1 MGCNRI
7 YLKPRVERY
16 IMTNKYQSINRGLN
30 KIKQLRIWLALSH
43 IWSMWSHPL
52 CSKKRKTVASAPTAR
67 WNGKKRAQFF
77 SHTQGT
83 WAKSPDHGK
92 VIPWPTGRLK
102 DMSLC
107 LSACTNCRFLEL
119 HLWCKIAPVFNYMQ
133 HTYEEG
139 AQRLHDQGIGGVS
152 TWLKLVTH
160 TLHLVIHLLGIIG
173 IFAWVYSSP
182 LLRPFSQLGGSIGWF
197 ELFRKISRWFDWH

>member
-1 MGCNRI
+1 MRIFIYIYVCVWNWYIITITIMGCNRI
-7 YLKPRVERY
+7 YLKPRVERC

-119 HLWCKIAPVFNYMQ
+119 HLWCKTVPVVAYMQ

-139 AQRLHDQGIGGVS
+139 A
-152 TWLKLVTH
+152 
-160 TLHLVIHLLGIIG
+160 
-173 IFAWVYSSP
+173 
-182 LLRPFSQLGGSIGWF
+182 
-197 ELFRKISRWFDWH
+197 